1 MNYMARLGRG
11 AALLSIIFSLAYS
24 IVQLMALLQW
34 IPHPYDLIGMFLPS
48 LLLAPCFVVV
58 MIALHYTAPASA
70 RGFTMA
76 GVGFSLVYCALVSVV
91 YFTQLASV
99 IPLQRKNELVDAGQ
113 LLFTGRSVM
122 VAIDCLGY
130 GFMSVATLFAA
141 FAFRQY
147 KKSKWLYRG
156 LLAHG
161 LLAPAIIGAFFFP
174 LLMIIGVWWMVTL
187 PLAMINALKMFR
199 HKTAKNV
206 FKENTMEEVLLN

>member
-1 MNYMARLGRG
+1 MEKKPTPGLHSTLKKCFMNYMARLGKG
-11 AALLSIIFSLAYS
+11 AAWLSIIFSLAYS

-34 IPHPYDLIGMFLPS
+34 IPYPYDLVGMFLLS

-58 MIALHYTAPASA
+58 MVALHYTAPAAA

-76 GVGFSLVYCALVSVV
+76 GIGFALVYCALVSVV

-113 LLFTGRSVM
+113 LFFTGRSVM

-130 GFMSVATLFAA
+130 GFMSVATFFTA

-147 KKSKWLYRG
+147 KKANG
-156 LLAHG
+156 FT
-161 LLAPAIIGAFFFP
+161 GAC
-174 LLMIIGVWWMVTL
+174 WHTACWRL
-187 PLAMINALKMFR
+187 PSLVR
-199 HKTAKNV
+199 SSSPCC
-206 FKENTMEEVLLN
+206 

>member
-1 MNYMARLGRG
+1 MNYMARLGKG
-11 AALLSIIFSLAYS
+11 AAWLSIIFSLAYS

-34 IPHPYDLIGMFLPS
+34 IPYPYDLVGMFLPS

-58 MIALHYTAPASA
+58 MVALHYTAPAAA

-76 GVGFSLVYCALVSVV
+76 GIGFALVYCALVSVV

-113 LLFTGRSVM
+113 LFFTGRSVM

-130 GFMSVATLFAA
+130 GFMSVATFFTA

-174 LLMIIGVWWMVTL
+174 LLLIVGVWWMVTL

-199 HKTAKNV
+199 YKTEKNV
-206 FKENTMEEVLLN
+206 FKENTFEEALLN